1 MIYVLSLAE
10 LFTVIAFMVFGTVLR
25 NHRYEQIPIGIFDRL
40 ICYAMVLYVAATFLT
55 ALPLV
60 GVESSYQNIAIIA
73 AHTAYHFVTGVFL
86 LFALVKFADV
96 PFRYEKSHLLARG
109 ALYFSFVFE
118 ALALCVF
125 VICCVMY
132 F

>member
-1 MIYVLSLAE
+1 MIYVLSWAE
-10 LFTVIAFMVFGTVLR
+10 LFTVVALVVFGTVLR
-25 NHRYEQIPIGIFDRL
+25 NHRYEQVPINICDRL
-40 ICYAMVLYVAATFLT
+40 ICYAMILYVAAAFLT

-60 GVESSYQNIAIIA
+60 GAEWNYQNIAIIT
-73 AHTAYHFVTGVFL
+73 AHTAYHFVVGVFL

-109 ALYFSFVFE
+109 ALYFAFVFE
-118 ALALCVF
+118 ALALCAF
-125 VICCVMY
+125 VVCCVLV

>member
-1 MIYVLSLAE
+1 MIYVLSWAE
-10 LFTVIAFMVFGTVLR
+10 LFTVVALVVFGTVLH
-25 NHRYEQIPIGIFDRL
+25 NHRYEQVPINICDRL
-40 ICYAMVLYVAATFLT
+40 ICYAMILYVAAAFLT

-60 GVESSYQNIAIIA
+60 RAEWNYQNIAIIT
-73 AHTAYHFVTGVFL
+73 AHTAYHFVVGVFL

-109 ALYFSFVFE
+109 ALYFAFVFE
-118 ALALCVF
+118 ALALCAF
-125 VICCVMY
+125 VVCCVLV

>member
-1 MIYVLSLAE
+1 MIYVLSWAE

-25 NHRYEQIPIGIFDRL
+25 NHRYEQVPISICDRL
-40 ICYAMVLYVAATFLT
+40 ICYAMVLYVTAAFLT

-60 GVESSYQNIAIIA
+60 EVEWSYQNIAIIA
-73 AHTAYHFVTGVFL
+73 AHTAYHFVVGVFL
-86 LFALVKFADV
+86 LFAMVKFADV

-109 ALYFSFVFE
+109 ALYFAFLFE
-118 ALALCVF
+118 TSALCAF
-125 VICCVMY
+125 VICCVLY

>member
-1 MIYVLSLAE
+1 MIFGTALRNNNYKGLSLK
-10 LFTVIAFMVFGTVLR
+10 L
-25 NHRYEQIPIGIFDRL
+25 FDRL
-40 ICYAMVLYVAATFLT
+40 ICYAMILYVASVFVT

-60 GVESSYQNIAIIA
+60 GVCWDYQNAAIIA
-73 AHTAYHFVTGVFL
+73 VHTAYHFVTGVFL

-96 PFRYEKSHLLARG
+96 PFSYDKQHLLARG

-118 ALALCVF
+118 ALALCAFAV
-125 VICCVMY
+125 CCVLL